1 MKNKTVEGTQILL
14 FLYSIT
20 SRGIKLSSKV
30 KINDE
35 KEFRDYGA
43 TLSSAP
49 TKKS

>member
-1 MKNKTVEGTQILL
+1 MKNKSVEGAQLLL

-20 SRGIKLSSKV
+20 SRGIKLSSKI

-43 TLSSAP
+43 ALS
-49 TKKS
+49 